1 MLTATPIVPP
11 HGKVKVRLG
20 RYHGIVERRLLFE
33 GSLDELRQR
42 AERTGFAANNLE
54 EVFFFMVD
62 QDNKAKGAKL

>member
-1 MLTATPIVPP
+1 M
-11 HGKVKVRLG
+11 LG